1 MSRKRASESQFNSET
16 HNKKIHKTSSE
27 AGVGVSDIIIDDDD
41 DDEGQVEFCT
51 SFSSKEELARTF
63 EHAVKVAVK
72 SVMSEMTKLVDSKY
86 LVFQVKMD
94 GKEKDIE
101 SLKLRIEKAEDELKT
116 IRECM
121 NAGKDMSSRPLVNT
135 SRLSAKE
142 KVNTLETRVSA
153 LSRKLKEPSSMNS
166 IAPFQKQYSVHHV
179 HSAAVSVHTKVQSA
193 QVLMHPDKAAA
204 NSNLF
209 TRVRDCVQIANLRIR
224 HEGAGMKTIEL
235 DRVKDV
241 TVETLHNKEKCAEI
255 PKEVTEQTRDSRKR
269 KTFVDPVEG
278 GTVGTSPARIPKE
291 VTKQTPTPVTEA
303 DPRQGSSQYK
313 ENAPEVHSVCVKEE
327 PAGLETV
334 HIKDEPAGL
343 ETVQIKD
350 ERAGLETV
358 HLVEEPAGLEAV
370 QIKEEVPE
378 FESVNIKEEA
388 TELDSLHIIEVPEV
402 NESDP
407 GGPYEDQRQVEDDRT
422 DKATQ
427 KQTKWAI
434 KIFKE
439 WLANEKKPTIFEHL
453 PDEEIN
459 DLLYSFYP
467 SVKKQTGE
475 HFGKSSLTALR
486 LGINRHLRDPP
497 YSRQLSLMTGKPF
510 LTSNQKFLGLLKQLE
525 TENKGMLSHHAP
537 LQPGDFKKLIETGVL
552 GVDNPLALQRYVWMT
567 LALHFAVRTAEHL
580 HRMTK
585 NTFAISVD
593 KAGVQYLHFSCSPT
607 QKTSEARMYAQ
618 PGNPMCPLK
627 AYQLYTSKLHPARN
641 SLWQKSNKPK
651 YWGLGLDVWYEKANL
666 GLPKLIRMMTDISRD
681 AKLNRIYTNHCLK
694 ETAAVILSAHGVDR
708 HHILRITAHKND
720 CRDGSFA
727 EPTDCNTRRTFSSIL
742 CSLFDVSN
750 KGKQESNFAPKLAVA
765 PKPNNTSTRFGQQDL

>member
-27 AGVGVSDIIIDDDD
+27 AGGGVSDIIIDDD

-86 LVFQVKMD
+86 LVFQVRMD

-121 NAGKDMSSRPLVNT
+121 NADKDMSSRPLVNT

-153 LSRKLKEPSSMNS
+153 LSRKLKEPSAMNS

-179 HSAAVSVHTKVQSA
+179 HSAAVSVHKKVQSA

-224 HEGAGMKTIEL
+224 HEGEGERSLKGAGMKTIEL
-235 DRVKDV
+235 DRVKDA

-358 HLVEEPAGLEAV
+358 HIVEEPAGLEAV

-378 FESVNIKEEA
+378 FEPVNIKEEA

-434 KIFKE
+434 KIFKDSCRLALDRSTAHRNLWISEADSKVTMRDKSQLYLELPARFNTVWQVLCTEGLFGARFYWEIE
-439 WLANEKKPTIFEHL
+439 WSGTATIGVTYKGIGRKGWDDSCRLGRNDKSWSLCCSGSCYSAWHNKKLT
-453 PDEEIN
+453 EIN
-459 DLLYSFYP
+459 APLSPRIGVHLDCPAGVLSFY
-467 SVKKQTGE
+467 SISNTA
-475 HFGKSSLTALR
+475 SL
-486 LGINRHLRDPP
+486 
-497 YSRQLSLMTGKPF
+497 
-510 LTSNQKFLGLLKQLE
+510 
-525 TENKGMLSHHAP
+525 
-537 LQPGDFKKLIETGVL
+537 
-552 GVDNPLALQRYVWMT
+552 
-567 LALHFAVRTAEHL
+567 LHSF
-580 HRMTK
+580 
-585 NTFAISVD
+585 
-593 KAGVQYLHFSCSPT
+593 
-607 QKTSEARMYAQ
+607 
-618 PGNPMCPLK
+618 
-627 AYQLYTSKLHPARN
+627 
-641 SLWQKSNKPK
+641 
-651 YWGLGLDVWYEKANL
+651 
-666 GLPKLIRMMTDISRD
+666 
-681 AKLNRIYTNHCLK
+681 HC
-694 ETAAVILSAHGVDR
+694 
-708 HHILRITAHKND
+708 N
-720 CRDGSFA
+720 FA
-727 EPTDCNTRRTFSSIL
+727 EPL
-742 CSLFDVSN
+742 YP
-750 KGKQESNFAPKLAVA
+750 G
-765 PKPNNTSTRFGQQDL
+765 FGFWDYDSCVTICQPQVL